1 MSNNN
6 LVAWLERQREAIA
19 LFLQQLKEDTEYYNS
34 RIETMSIPQ
43 LLHFKRQIIEVTEVF
58 TISNLTSRV

>member
-1 MSNNN
+1 LSNNN